1 MHWSRQ
7 KHFQK
12 QKCLEYIEHSSQ
24 EDLNVIHLKTSRKIE
39 KMEQMEEIGKKW
51 KNEKKEMKK
60 NGGKWKNTIT
70 TVKICKLIC
79 FLFQ

>member
-39 KMEQMEEIGKKW
+39 KMEQMEQIEKWKKIGKKW
-51 KNEKKEMKK
+51 KNEKKK
-60 NGGKWKNTIT
+60 KWK
-70 TVKICKLIC
+70 KIKKMGENGKIL
-79 FLFQ
+79 LQQ